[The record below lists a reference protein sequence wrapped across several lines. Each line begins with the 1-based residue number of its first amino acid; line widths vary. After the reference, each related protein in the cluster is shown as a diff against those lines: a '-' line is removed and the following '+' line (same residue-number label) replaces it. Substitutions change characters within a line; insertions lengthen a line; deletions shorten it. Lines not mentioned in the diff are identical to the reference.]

1 MSQRDP
7 DAPPPLSDDARLN
20 RARWDARADA
30 YQRSSGPQL
39 NHKPL
44 CWGVWAIEEAAVGA
58 LGDVAGKDVLEL
70 GCGGAQWSVFL
81 AQVGARVTGVDN
93 SAAQL
98 AHARRF
104 ALDHGVD
111 VTLIHAAAE
120 AVPLPDASFDLVMS
134 DHGALTFSDPQ
145 RTLPEVARLLRP
157 GGHLVFNTSSPLA
170 ELCRDPTERQVTPLL
185 QGNHFEL
192 GRLVDEDGV
201 GWILTHSRWIAL
213 FGRYGFV
220 VERLEELRPPAS
232 AQTAYASWN
241 LEWSRRWPSEDL
253 WRVRREGG

>member
-1 MSQRDP
+1 VSDRDP
-7 DAPPPLSDDARLN
+7 GAAPPLSADARLN
-20 RARWDARADA
+20 RERWDARADD
-30 YQRSSGPQL
+30 YQRTSGPQL
-39 NHKPL
+39 DHRPL
-44 CWGVWAIEEAAVGA
+44 CWGVWAIPEASLGA
-58 LGDVAGKDVLEL
+58 LGEVAGQDVLEL

-81 AQVGARVTGVDN
+81 AQAGARVTGVDN

-104 ALDHGVD
+104 VAAHGVA
-111 VTLIHAAAE
+111 VTLIHAPAE
-120 AVPLPDASFDLVMS
+120 AVPLPAASFDLVMS
-134 DHGALTFSDPQ
+134 DHGALTFSDPE

-170 ELCRDPTERQVTPLL
+170 ELCWDPAERQMTPLL

-192 GRLVDEDGV
+192 GRQVDEDGV
-201 GWILTHSRWIAL
+201 GWTLTHSRWIAL
-213 FGRYGFV
+213 LSRCGFV

-253 WRVRREGG
+253 WRVRREGR